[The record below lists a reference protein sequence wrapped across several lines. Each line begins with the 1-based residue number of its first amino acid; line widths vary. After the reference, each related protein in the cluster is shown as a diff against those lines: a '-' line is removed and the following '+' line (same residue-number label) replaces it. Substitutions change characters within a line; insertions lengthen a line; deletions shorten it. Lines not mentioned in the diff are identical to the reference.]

1 MVVRVR
7 IRVPPVVL
15 SLVQYEY
22 VLGTMVVRVRTRV
35 LPVVCSLVEYEYV
48 LGDDGCFHYYYVLG
62 RIYKYVL
69 GDDGCSCNVVLGR
82 IYV

>member
-1 MVVRVR
+1 M
-7 IRVPPVVL
+7 VL
-15 SLVQYEY
+15 SLVEYEY

>member
-1 MVVRVR
+1 
-7 IRVPPVVL
+7 
-15 SLVQYEY
+15 
-22 VLGTMVVRVRTRV
+22 MVVRVRTRV